1 MRTLG
6 LGQEMCKIRLEDIVI
21 SEVRKAL
28 KGYRIVSKRLN
39 SLLNKLP
46 LAKG

>member
-6 LGQEMCKIRLEDIVI
+6 LGQEMYKIEHMVI
-21 SEVRKAL
+21 SEVRKVL

-39 SLLNKLP
+39 SILNKLP